1 MGCWVAD
8 MNEGVFAG
16 ASEVVVFKREQKG
29 RVARRSETLREQ
41 AGNFLSVVIIGF
53 ASV

>member
-1 MGCWVAD
+1 MGYWVAD

-16 ASEVVVFKREQKG
+16 ASEVVIFERERNG

-41 AGNFLSVVIIGF
+41 AGNFLSVAIIGF